1 MLKKEGFQPLR
12 NIVLILY
19 VSYIC
24 AAMHKISPGKFFGE
38 AHANPSKSM
47 MQRVVAAAVL
57 ANGTTVIRNPC
68 QSDDSNA
75 AIEIA
80 RSFGVE
86 ITGNGPITVCSP
98 DIQSRP
104 TQIHC
109 GESGLSARMFPPIL
123 SLYPNEVTI
132 DGGSSLK
139 RRSMGFVEDAF
150 SQLGVSC
157 SLSNGKLPMVIQ
169 GPLQS
174 GIVHVNGSLTSQF
187 LTGLLMALVKV
198 KSNSIVH
205 VSNLNSKGY
214 VDLTLDVLNKFGVS
228 IENRE
233 HTEFHI
239 EGNQKYK
246 PCEITIEGDWSGA
259 AFHLVGG
266 AISEKATIYG
276 LQPDSKQ
283 PDKEILE
290 VIVRAGGN
298 LQKDEESITVSKGE
312 LRSFDFDATDCPDL
326 FPPLAALAANC
337 DGVSRISGVQRLLN
351 KESNRAETIKSELA
365 NVGIQSNLVGNTMHI
380 SGGKIRSGTINSN
393 NDHRIV
399 MMGAILAVNAAG
411 PIDILNTSAIN
422 KSNPEF
428 FQTLAR
434 FGIEAI
440 EC

>member
-1 MLKKEGFQPLR
+1 
-12 NIVLILY
+12 
-19 VSYIC
+19 
-24 AAMHKISPGKFFGE
+24 MHKINPGKYFGE

-47 MQRVVAAAVL
+47 MQRVVAAAIL
-57 ANGTTVIRNPC
+57 ADGTTVIQNPC
-68 QSDDSNA
+68 YSDDCIA

-80 RSFGVE
+80 RSFGAEVN
-86 ITGNGPITVCSP
+86 GNDPITVCSP
-98 DIQSRP
+98 DIQSSP
-104 TQIHC
+104 AQIQC

-123 SLYPNEVTI
+123 SLHSNEVTI
-132 DGGSSLK
+132 NGEGSLK
-139 RRSMGFVEDAF
+139 NRSMGFFEDTF

-169 GPLQS
+169 GPLRA

-187 LTGLLMALVKV
+187 LTGLLMALAGAKG
-198 KSNSIVH
+198 NSVVH

-214 VDLTLDVLNKFGVS
+214 VDLTLDVLNRFGVS
-228 IENRE
+228 IENRGY
-233 HTEFHI
+233 TEFHI

-283 PDKEILE
+283 PDKKILE
-290 VIVRAGGN
+290 VIVSAGGN

-337 DGVSRISGVQRLLN
+337 DGVSKISGVERLFN
-351 KESNRAETIKSELA
+351 KESNRAESIMSELA
-365 NVGIQSNLVGNTMHI
+365 NVGVQSSVSENTMHI
-380 SGGKIRSGTINSN
+380 SGGKISSGIINSN

-399 MMGAILAVNAAG
+399 MMGAILAVNATG

-422 KSNPEF
+422 KSYPEF
-428 FQTLAR
+428 FQTLAS